1 MNTVNMWATI
11 ATIHLGFVGQLLFVF
26 LYSSRPW
33 RQYRI
38 TRALMT
44 KSVAFLMIFTL
55 SEARL
60 WTRGLRTNVDD
71 TLWLI
76 IFQLA
81 LDALIVFAVWYQ
93 TVALFIEIRR
103 GQQVPF
109 IGAEVKQ

>member
-1 MNTVNMWATI
+1 MNAVNMWATI
-11 ATIHLGFVGQLLFVF
+11 ATIHLGFIGQLAFVVM
-26 LYSSRPW
+26 YSTRPW

-60 WTRGLRTNVDD
+60 WTRGLRPNVDD
-71 TLWLI
+71 TLALI
-76 IFQLA
+76 VFQLA

-93 TVALFIEIRR
+93 TIALGIEIRR
-103 GQQVPF
+103 GRHVPF
-109 IGAEVKQ
+109 IEAESKR